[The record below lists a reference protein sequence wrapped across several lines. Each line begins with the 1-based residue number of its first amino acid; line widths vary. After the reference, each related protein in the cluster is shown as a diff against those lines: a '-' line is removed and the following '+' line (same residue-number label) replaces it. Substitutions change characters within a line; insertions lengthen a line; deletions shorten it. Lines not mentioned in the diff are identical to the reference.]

1 MRIARTLAAGLATIT
16 AYGCASLHTKAMAID
31 GRLESQL

>member
-1 MRIARTLAAGLATIT
+1 MRIARTLAAGLATI
-16 AYGCASLHTKAMAID
+16 AANGCASLHTKALATD